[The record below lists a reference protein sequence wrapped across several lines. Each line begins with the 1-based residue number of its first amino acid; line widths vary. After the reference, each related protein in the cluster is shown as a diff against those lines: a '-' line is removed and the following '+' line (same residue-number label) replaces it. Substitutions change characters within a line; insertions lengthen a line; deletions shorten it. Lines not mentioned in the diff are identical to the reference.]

1 MAFASETNWRSY
13 LDCVGDLI
21 ETEEVRSMR
30 ALPHHIGN
38 TCYEHS
44 VFVSYLA
51 FRLARRMGMDYV
63 TAARAGLLHD
73 LCLYNARDRRNYQGH
88 QCFAHPKA
96 ALRNARALC
105 GELTPKEENIILSH
119 MWPLARKMPRSREAV
134 LITVVDKICATAEAM
149 HIWHRMRLRTL
160 LPA

>member
-1 MAFASETNWRSY
+1 MERNISY
-13 LDCVGDLI
+13 DDARDLYYVSMDLGRD
-21 ETEEVRSMR
+21 EE
-30 ALPHHIGN
+30 G
-38 TCYEHS
+38 
-44 VFVSYLA
+44 
-51 FRLARRMGMDYV
+51 RRIKQYRTFPTL

-73 LCLYNARDRRNYQGH
+73 LYLYNARDRRNYQGH

>member
-73 LCLYNARDRRNYQGH
+73 LYLYNARDRRNYQGH

-105 GELTPKEENIILSH
+105 GELTPRRRISFSPICGR
-119 MWPLARKMPRSREAV
+119 WPGR
-134 LITVVDKICATAEAM
+134 C
-149 HIWHRMRLRTL
+149 
-160 LPA
+160 PAAGRPC

>member
-1 MAFASETNWRSY
+1 MARKTVERNISY
-13 LDCVGDLI
+13 DDARDLYYVSMDLGRD
-21 ETEEVRSMR
+21 EE
-30 ALPHHIGN
+30 G
-38 TCYEHS
+38 
-44 VFVSYLA
+44 
-51 FRLARRMGMDYV
+51 RRIKQYRTFPTL

-73 LCLYNARDRRNYQGH
+73 LYLYNARDRRNYQGH